1 MEYDN
6 LFFCLFLYEMI
17 HQLLNKD
24 CYNYFTEK
32 FEMKMRKFVHENFA
46 DWVVILLICPKGC
59 KVT

>member
-1 MEYDN
+1 
-6 LFFCLFLYEMI
+6 MI